1 MKNSSLITILL
12 CIVFCLSTHAQDVY
26 GPLPTKQQIKLQ
38 DMEMYAFIH
47 YSLNTYTDQEWGF
60 GNEDPK
66 LFNPKNL
73 DTRQWVRTCKN
84 AGMKG
89 IIFTAKHHCV
99 FCMWP
104 SEYTEYSVKNSPW
117 KNGQG
122 DVVREL
128 ADACKKEGLRF
139 AVYLSPW
146 DRNHAEY
153 GRKEYVTYFR
163 NQLRELLTNYG
174 DVFEVWFDGAN
185 GGNGWYGGANETRT
199 IDRLTYYEWDD
210 TYTMIR
216 ELQPGCVIW
225 NDGANR
231 RGDLRWVGT
240 EAGNIGQRNWSMMS
254 STKDPEWGD
263 LHYGMEDGDVWCPG
277 ETNTSIRPGWF
288 YHATEDGHVKSLSK
302 LMDTYYKSV
311 GRNSTLLLNFPI
323 MPNGLISPI
332 DSIRGTVFANMVRE
346 IFDHDLA
353 KGIKPKKEGN
363 TFTLNFKRPTT
374 FNRFMVCEDI
384 RRGQQVKKFTLEAFV
399 DGEWK
404 ALQDELADWGDGLE
418 TIGRKRI
425 ICFPEV
431 TATRLRMTITDVK
444 KTLSPSLHLNGE
456 GDSQISHPDG
466 SPLALTGERSGERV
480 FITRMGVFHAPKLTA
495 DIPNSGEKFSSK
507 LNIAM
512 VGSNDSP
519 SRSIMIDLEGTK
531 KVKGFR
537 YLPPQGQGAKGII
550 TRYSFWAMM
559 DNEWKRIS
567 EGEFSNIVNNPIWQ
581 SVSIN
586 PINSGL
592 LRIDAESMNAGERAA
607 YEDIEILTE

>member
-1 MKNSSLITILL
+1 MNNMYKRLITLAAFAI
-12 CIVFCLSTHAQDVY
+12 ISSMSFAQKVVE
-26 GPLPTKQQIKLQ
+26 PTPSKDQIALQ
-38 DMEMYAFIH
+38 DMEMYAFLH
-47 YSLNTYTDQEWGF
+47 YSLNTYTNQEWGF
-60 GNEDPK
+60 GNEDVN
-66 LFNPKNL
+66 LFNPSSL
-73 DTRQWVRTCKN
+73 DTRQWVRTCK
-84 AGMKG
+84 ATGMKG
-89 IIFTAKHHCV
+89 VIFTAKHHCG

-104 SEYTEYSVKNSPW
+104 SEYTDYSVKSSPW
-117 KNGQG
+117 KDGKG

-128 ADACKKEGLRF
+128 ADACREYGLKF

-146 DRNHAEY
+146 DRNHPEY
-153 GRKEYVTYFR
+153 GRPEYVTYFR

-185 GGNGWYGGANETRT
+185 GGSGWYGGANETRT
-199 IDRLTYYEWDD
+199 IDRLSYYQWDETYK
-210 TYTMIR
+210 MIR
-216 ELQPGCVIW
+216 ELQPHCVIW

-240 EAGNIGQRNWSMMS
+240 EAGYIGQRNWSMMS

-332 DSIRGTVFANMVRE
+332 DSIRGTVFADMIRTV
-346 IFDHDLA
+346 FDNDLA
-353 KGIKPKKEGN
+353 KSIKPKKEGDN
-363 TFTLNFKRPTT
+363 TYILNFKHQAT

-384 RRGQQVKKFTLEAFV
+384 RRGQRVKKFKLEAFV

-404 ALQDELADWGDGLE
+404 ALQDELADSGDGLE

-431 TATRLRMTITDVK
+431 TATRLRLTITATK
-444 KTLSPSLHLNGE
+444 KSPSAKQE
-456 GDSQISHPDG
+456 GG
-466 SPLALTGERSGERV
+466 CR
-480 FITRMGVFHAPKLTA
+480 ITRMSVFHAPKLTS

-507 LNIAM
+507 FSIFM

-519 SRSIMIDLEGTK
+519 SRSIMIDLNGTK

-550 TRYSFWAMM
+550 TRYSFWAMTEG
-559 DNEWKRIS
+559 EWKRIS

-586 PINSGL
+586 PVNSGL

-607 YEDIEILTE
+607 YDDIEIITE

>member
-1 MKNSSLITILL
+1 MQKKLVTLALLASSL
-12 CIVFCLSTHAQDVY
+12 FGFAQKAEAGDKGKVA
-26 GPLPTKQQIKLQ
+26 GPTPSKDQIALQ
-38 DMEMYAFIH
+38 DMEMYAFLH

-60 GNEDPK
+60 GNEDPG
-66 LFNPKNL
+66 LFNPSNL
-73 DTRQWVRTCKN
+73 DTRQWVRTCKA

-89 IIFTAKHHCV
+89 VIFTAKHHCG

-104 SEYTEYSVKNSPW
+104 SQYTDYSVKSSPW
-117 KNGQG
+117 KDGKG

-128 ADACKKEGLRF
+128 ADACREYGLKF

-146 DRNHAEY
+146 DRNHPEY
-153 GRKEYVTYFR
+153 GRPEYVTYFR
-163 NQLRELLTNYG
+163 NQLSELLTNYG

-185 GGNGWYGGANETRT
+185 GGNGWYGGANETRK
-199 IDRLTYYEWDD
+199 IDRLTYYQWDE
-210 TYTMIR
+210 TYDMIR
-216 ELQPGCVIW
+216 RLQPHCVIW

-254 STKDPEWGD
+254 STKDPEYGD
-263 LHYGMEDGDVWCPG
+263 LHFGMEDGDVWCPG

-288 YHATEDGHVKSLSK
+288 YHTTEDGHVKSLSK

-332 DSIRGTVFANMVRE
+332 DSLRGTAFANMVHD

-353 KGIKPKKEGN
+353 KGIKPRKEGDN
-363 TFTLNFKRPTT
+363 TFILNFKRPTT
-374 FNRFMVCEDI
+374 FNRFMAQEDI
-384 RRGQQVKKFTLEAFV
+384 RRGQRVKAFKLEACV
-399 DGEWK
+399 DGAWIPLK
-404 ALQDELADWGDGLE
+404 DELADSGDGLE

-431 TATRLRMTITDVK
+431 TATRLRLTITDTK
-444 KTLSPSLHLNGE
+444 KGVARESIH
-456 GDSQISHPDG
+456 
-466 SPLALTGERSGERV
+466 
-480 FITRMGVFHAPKLTA
+480 ITRMGVFHAPKLTS

-507 LNIAM
+507 LNIFM

-531 KVKGFR
+531 RVKGFR

-550 TRYSFWAMM
+550 TRYSFWAMIKG
-559 DNEWKRIS
+559 EWKRLS

-581 SVSIN
+581 SVSIA
-586 PINSGL
+586 PINATL
-592 LRIDAESMNAGERAA
+592 LRIDAESLNAGKRAE
-607 YEDIEILTE
+607 YEDIEIIME

>member
-1 MKNSSLITILL
+1 MAAMWNKKRIFATEIDYTDIMHKKIITLALLANSL
-12 CIVFCLSTHAQDVY
+12 FCLAQKVTEPVPSKD
-26 GPLPTKQQIKLQ
+26 QIRLQ
-38 DMEMYAFIH
+38 DMEMYAFLH

-60 GNEDPK
+60 GNEDPG
-66 LFNPKNL
+66 LFNPSHL
-73 DTRQWVRTCKN
+73 DTRQWVRTCKA

-89 IIFTAKHHCV
+89 VIFTAKHHCG

-104 SEYTEYSVKNSPW
+104 SAYTDYSVKASPW
-117 KNGQG
+117 KGGKG

-128 ADACKKEGLRF
+128 ADACREYGLRF

-146 DRNHAEY
+146 DRNHPEY
-153 GRKEYVTYFR
+153 GRPAYVTYFR

-185 GGNGWYGGANETRT
+185 GGNGWYGGANETRK
-199 IDRLTYYEWDD
+199 IDRLTYYQWDD
-210 TYTMIR
+210 TYQMIR
-216 ELQPGCVIW
+216 ELQPHCIIW

-240 EAGNIGQRNWSMMS
+240 EAGNIGQRNWSLMS

-263 LHYGMEDGDVWCPG
+263 LHFGMEEGDVWCPG

-288 YHATEDGHVKSLSK
+288 YHPTEDGHVKSLSK

-332 DSIRGTVFANMVRE
+332 DSLRGTVFANMVHE

-353 KGIKPKKEGN
+353 KGIKPKREGDS
-363 TFTLNFKRPTT
+363 TYVLNFKRPTT
-374 FNRFMVCEDI
+374 FNRFMAQEDI
-384 RRGQQVKKFTLEAFV
+384 RRGQRVKAFRLEAFV
-399 DGEWK
+399 DGRWLPLK
-404 ALQDELADWGDGLE
+404 DELADSGDGLE

-431 TATRLRMTITDVK
+431 TATRLRMTITA
-444 KTLSPSLHLNGE
+444 TRNASSE
-456 GDSQISHPDG
+456 GRVRIS
-466 SPLALTGERSGERV
+466 
-480 FITRMGVFHAPKLTA
+480 RMGVFHAPKLTS

-507 LNIAM
+507 LNIFM

-531 KVKGFR
+531 RVKGFR

-559 DNEWKRIS
+559 DGEWKRIS

-607 YEDIEILTE
+607 YEDIEIITE

>member
-1 MKNSSLITILL
+1 MNKRIIILALLASS
-12 CIVFCLSTHAQDVY
+12 CMSFAQRIVDPVPSKD
-26 GPLPTKQQIKLQ
+26 QIKLQ
-38 DMEMYAFIH
+38 DMEMYAFLH

-60 GNEDPK
+60 GNEDVK
-66 LFNPKNL
+66 LFNPSSL
-73 DTRQWVRTCKN
+73 DTRQWVRTCKA

-89 IIFTAKHHCV
+89 VIFTAKHHCG

-104 SEYTEYSVKNSPW
+104 SEYTDYSVKSSPW
-117 KNGQG
+117 KGGKG

-128 ADACKKEGLRF
+128 ADACKEYGLKF

-146 DRNHAEY
+146 DRNHPEY
-153 GRKEYVTYFR
+153 GKPEYVTYFR

-185 GGNGWYGGANETRT
+185 GGNGWYGGANETRR
-199 IDRLTYYEWDD
+199 IDRLTYYDWGP
-210 TYTMIR
+210 TYDMIR
-216 ELQPGCVIW
+216 ELQPHCVIW
-225 NDGANR
+225 NDGADR

-240 EAGNIGQRNWSMMS
+240 EAGNIGHRNWSMMS

-288 YHATEDGHVKSLSK
+288 YHTTEDGSVKSLSK

-332 DSIRGTVFANMVRE
+332 DSIRGTVFADMLHKV
-346 IFDHDLA
+346 FDNDLA
-353 KGIKPKKEGN
+353 KGIKPKKEGDSI
-363 TFTLNFKRPTT
+363 FVLNFKQPTT
-374 FNRFMVCEDI
+374 FNRFMACEDI
-384 RRGQQVKKFTLEAFV
+384 SRGQRVKGFRLEAFV
-399 DGEWK
+399 DGTWIPLK
-404 ALQDELADWGDGLE
+404 DELADWGDGLE

-431 TATRLRMTITDVK
+431 TATRLRMIIT
-444 KTLSPSLHLNGE
+444 KTKAKPI
-456 GDSQISHPDG
+456 ISK
-466 SPLALTGERSGERV
+466 
-480 FITRMGVFHAPKLTA
+480 MGVFFAPELTA

-507 LNIAM
+507 LNITM
-512 VGSNDSP
+512 IGSNDSP
-519 SRSIMIDLEGTK
+519 SRSIMIDLGGTN

-537 YLPPQGQGAKGII
+537 YLPPQGQGAEGII
-550 TRYSFWAMM
+550 TSYSFWTMEN
-559 DNEWKRIS
+559 NEWKRIS

-581 SVSIN
+581 SVSIA

-592 LRIDAESMNAGERAA
+592 LRIDAESLNSGERAA
-607 YEDIEILTE
+607 YEDIEIITE

>member
-1 MKNSSLITILL
+1 MNKRIIILALLASS
-12 CIVFCLSTHAQDVY
+12 CMSFAQRIVDPVPSKD
-26 GPLPTKQQIKLQ
+26 QIKLQ
-38 DMEMYAFIH
+38 DMEMYAFLH
-47 YSLNTYTDQEWGF
+47 YSLNTYTGQEWGY
-60 GNEDPK
+60 GNEDVK
-66 LFNPKNL
+66 LFNPSDL
-73 DTRQWVRTCKN
+73 DVRQWVRTCKA

-89 IIFTAKHHCV
+89 VIFTAKHHCG

-104 SEYTEYSVKNSPW
+104 SEYTDYSVKSSPW
-117 KNGQG
+117 KDGKG

-128 ADACKKEGLRF
+128 ADACKEYGLKF

-153 GRKEYVTYFR
+153 GREEYVTYFR

-185 GGNGWYGGANETRT
+185 GGNGWYGGANETRK

-210 TYTMIR
+210 TYKMIR
-216 ELQPGCVIW
+216 ELQPHCVIW

-254 STKDPEWGD
+254 SSKDPEWGD
-263 LHYGMEDGDVWCPG
+263 LHFGMEDGDVWCPG

-288 YHATEDGHVKSLSK
+288 YHITEDGHVKSLSK

-332 DSIRGTVFANMVRE
+332 DSIRGTVFANMVHE

-353 KGIKPKKEGN
+353 KGIKPKKVGNN
-363 TFTLNFKRPTT
+363 TFVLNFKRPTT
-374 FNRFMVCEDI
+374 FNRFMVQEDI
-384 RRGQQVKKFTLEAFV
+384 RRGQRVKKFMLEAFV
-399 DGEWK
+399 DGQWQSLK
-404 ALQDELADWGDGLE
+404 DELADQGDGLE

-431 TATRLRMTITDVK
+431 TTTQLRLTITATRNST
-444 KTLSPSLHLNGE
+444 
-456 GDSQISHPDG
+456 
-466 SPLALTGERSGERV
+466 SGEQVGGIR
-480 FITRMGVFHAPKLTA
+480 IPRMGVFHAPKLTS
-495 DIPNSGEKFSSK
+495 DIPDSGEKFSSR
-507 LNIAM
+507 LNIFM
-512 VGSNDSP
+512 VGGNDSP

-531 KVKGFR
+531 RVKGFR

-550 TRYSFWAMM
+550 TRYSFWAMVAG
-559 DNEWKRIS
+559 EWKRIN

-581 SVSIN
+581 SVSIDPVN
-586 PINSGL
+586 TSL
-592 LRIDAESMNAGERAA
+592 LRIDAESLNGGQRAT
-607 YEDIEILTE
+607 YEDIDVITE

>member
-1 MKNSSLITILL
+1 MYKKLILL
-12 CIVFCLSTHAQDVY
+12 AFCFLNSAFYITFAQKVVQ
-26 GPLPTKQQIKLQ
+26 PIPTKDQIKLQ
-38 DMEMYAFIH
+38 DMEMYAFLH

-60 GNEDPK
+60 GNEDVK
-66 LFNPKNL
+66 LFNPTNL
-73 DTRQWVRTCKN
+73 DARQWVRTCKA

-89 IIFTAKHHCV
+89 VIFTAKHHCG

-104 SEYTEYSVKNSPW
+104 SEYTDYSVKSSPW
-117 KNGQG
+117 KDGKG

-128 ADACKKEGLRF
+128 ADACKEYGLKF

-146 DRNHAEY
+146 DRNHPEY
-153 GRKEYVTYFR
+153 GKPEYVTYFR

-185 GGNGWYGGANETRT
+185 GGNGWYGGANDTRT
-199 IDRLTYYEWDD
+199 IDRLTYYQWDE
-210 TYTMIR
+210 TYKMIR
-216 ELQPGCVIW
+216 KLQPHCVIW

-240 EAGNIGQRNWSMMS
+240 EAGNIGHRNWSLMS

-288 YHATEDGHVKSLSK
+288 YHTTEDGHVKSLSK

-332 DSIRGTVFANMVRE
+332 DSVRGTVFADMIHKV
-346 IFDHDLA
+346 FDNDLA
-353 KGIKPKKEGN
+353 KGIKPKKEGDSI
-363 TFTLNFKRPTT
+363 FTLNFKQPTT
-374 FNRFMVCEDI
+374 FNRFMACEDI
-384 RRGQQVKKFTLEAFV
+384 SRGQRVKEFKLEAFV
-399 DGEWK
+399 DGTWIPLK
-404 ALQDELADWGDGLE
+404 DELADWGDGLE

-431 TATRLRMTITDVK
+431 TATRLRMTIT
-444 KTLSPSLHLNGE
+444 KTKAKPI
-456 GDSQISHPDG
+456 ISK
-466 SPLALTGERSGERV
+466 
-480 FITRMGVFHAPKLTA
+480 MGVFLAPELTA

-512 VGSNDSP
+512 IGSNDSP
-519 SRSIMIDLEGTK
+519 SRSIMIDLGGTK

-537 YLPPQGQGAKGII
+537 YLPPQAQGAEGII
-550 TRYSFWAMM
+550 TRYSFWTMEN
-559 DNEWKRIS
+559 NEWKRIS

-581 SVSIN
+581 SVSIE
-586 PINSGL
+586 PTNSKL
-592 LRIDAESMNAGERAA
+592 LRIDAESLNSGERAV